1 MNLEQWGWLAYYPQ
15 LHRLHTNGANCL
27 LTSFTVKLR
36 YPSTFVSAELRYN
49 DNVPSGFDDG
59 STGKPGGLVPQ
70 GDQFYS
76 VSSSDPT
83 YTFYTFYTTARPGL
97 ALPSVDFYWLVL
109 SLNQPM
115 VSGWTAG
122 QPNYNES
129 ITVDKMY
136 YRASNG
142 ETQHLSSRT
151 GMIKLYGCCDAPSP
165 SPSTSPFALPVASR
179 FTNGPPDVEA
189 VSIPTAQTTTSAQCA
204 GNVIVGLS
212 GTRIDFSYFIRL
224 GGAGST
230 ETNVTTVAYIVD
242 MSTAALLGQVDV
254 SAHMPTVANDTY
266 TRVTASIPTSR
277 LVASRSYWLPFCFTS
292 TTETTRG
299 LAARQEGSIGMGG
312 VAASGG
318 KTTVG
323 SCSGG
328 PSCKPDLQ
336 TGSLATVISSS
347 STTSDGGDSDTVAI
361 AAGVAVP
368 VALVLVGL
376 VACLV
381 VYIAYKRARSR
392 LEQLPPVRRRSSVRN
407 TSLERELQRVQ
418 GNDLSETKLSVS
430 ADQHHK
436 LNRQSWVST

>member
-1 MNLEQWGWLAYYPQ
+1 VPHHH
-15 LHRLHTNGANCL
+15 HRRHL
-27 LTSFTVKLR
+27 LFHRTA
-36 YPSTFVSAELRYN
+36 FVSAELRYN

-115 VSGWTAG
+115 VSGWTAAE
-122 QPNYNES
+122 PNYNES

-212 GTRIDFSYFIRL
+212 GSRIDFSYFIRL

-230 ETNVTTVAYIVD
+230 ATNVTTVAYIVD

-254 SAHMPTVANDTY
+254 SARMPTAANDTY
-266 TRVTASIPTSR
+266 TRVTASIS
-277 LVASRSYWLPFCFTS
+277 LL
-292 TTETTRG
+292 
-299 LAARQEGSIGMGG
+299 
-312 VAASGG
+312 
-318 KTTVG
+318 
-323 SCSGG
+323 
-328 PSCKPDLQ
+328 
-336 TGSLATVISSS
+336 LATVLLHLHHGYHSRL
-347 STTSDGGDSDTVAI
+347 GR
-361 AAGVAVP
+361 AAGGLDRHGGRGGQRLQDHDG
-368 VALVLVGL
+368 LVLRR
-376 VACLV
+376 AV
-381 VYIAYKRARSR
+381 VQAR
-392 LEQLPPVRRRSSVRN
+392 PPNRQPGHHDLKLLYDKRRR
-407 TSLERELQRVQ
+407 
-418 GNDLSETKLSVS
+418 
-430 ADQHHK
+430 
-436 LNRQSWVST
+436 